1 MSQRNRQ
8 IVRNFRQLPVKCQVI
23 AEKAKKAK
31 NIRVLLMILLP
42 IQQRS
47 GGV

>member
-8 IVRNFRQLPVKCQVI
+8 IVRNFRQLPVKYQIIV
-23 AEKAKKAK
+23 EKAK
-31 NIRVLLMILLP
+31 NIQVLLIMLLP

-47 GGV
+47 GVINV